1 MCDSL
6 ALFAI
11 EWVLCVDSILEFLSR
26 IFLLFCTKG
35 GSEGCIYLSLAH
47 KLFMQAERCK
57 E

>member
-35 GSEGCIYLSLAH
+35 GSGGHVYLSLAH
-47 KLFMQAERCK
+47 MLLMLAERRK
-57 E
+57 G